1 MSAEFVIDAYLE
13 AVKNAGSMVGPVFFR
28 LFSKYTS
35 EFVSKKLG
43 ETPPQLDSLEQVK
56 GYLVDVSNKRC
67 ETPLEAMHYVSNAMA
82 CGVCQA
88 EAYIQGA
95 MGPISRRVI
104 RSSVEGTMS
113 LTGLME
119 EAGKVD
125 AYTGARKF
133 LDVITTT
140 VQYFN
145 PNDVSLE
152 RGGNNKLI
160 FDITHC
166 PGSEVCR
173 LLQSQGIKRVIGEE
187 CQILS
192 MLGLSVEFLIRKTV
206 DYKVLSKQL
215 GASDCKMKG
224 NILVT

>member
-13 AVKNAGSMVGPVFFR
+13 AVKSAGSVVGPVFYR
-28 LFSKYTS
+28 LFSKYTAN
-35 EFVSKKLG
+35 FVATKIG
-43 ETPPQLDSLEQVK
+43 EKPPELDSVERVK
-56 GYLVDVSNKRC
+56 EYLVEVSNKKC
-67 ETPLEAMHYVSNAMA
+67 ETPLDAMHYVSNAMA

-113 LTGLME
+113 LTGLMD

-125 AYTGARKF
+125 AYAGARKF

-145 PNDVSLE
+145 PSDVSLE
-152 RGGNNKLI
+152 KEGDNKVI
-160 FDITHC
+160 FNIIHC

-173 LLQSQGIKRVIGEE
+173 LLQTLGIKRVIGEE

-192 MLGLSVEFLIRKTV
+192 MLGLSVEFLLGKTV

-215 GASDCKMKG
+215 GPSDCRMKG
-224 NILVT
+224 NIIVM